1 MPAEEYMAKH
11 PPGSPG
17 GLLITKLLV
26 AGAAHTQ
33 INKALEKE
41 GLATISKQ
49 AVFVRRQT
57 PEVQAGIKAA
67 IDDAVQ
73 SGALTKRRRL
83 RKYDKLVDR
92 FEALFDARGKELEGE
107 VNGGDTG
114 LLVRTEKM
122 IGAGENARVITEYR
136 VDNGTIK
143 EYRET
148 MKQSAIERGEWTE
161 KKELSGPGGGAIP
174 LTLENALMKV
184 YGDNSTGEDQGC
196 G

>member
-1 MPAEEYMAKH
+1 MPGEEFKAKH

-83 RKYDKLVDR
+83 RAYDDR
-92 FEALFDARGKELEGE
+92 FEMLGSLLESVAKEAAKDIKRVPG
-107 VNGGDTG
+107 VAQ
-114 LLVRTEKM
+114 LLREQ
-122 IGAGENARVITEYR
+122 
-136 VDNGTIK
+136 
-143 EYRET
+143 RET
-148 MKQSAIERGEWTE
+148 MKQAAIERGEWTTTPAPQAE
-161 KKELSGPGGGAIP
+161 DLDPDGEQKIPTIRVVYVHDQTSTAPLSAD
-174 LTLENALMKV
+174 A
-184 YGDNSTGEDQGC
+184 D
-196 G
+196 